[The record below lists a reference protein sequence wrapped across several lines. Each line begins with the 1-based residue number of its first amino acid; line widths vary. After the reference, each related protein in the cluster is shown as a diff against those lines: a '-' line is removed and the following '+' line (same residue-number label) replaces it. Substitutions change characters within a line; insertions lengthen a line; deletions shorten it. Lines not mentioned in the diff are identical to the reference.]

1 MHFALL
7 LFFYFLL
14 SLAVLSFLIF
24 PPLRQWAIAGSRQV
38 CLRAGHLL
46 SRIGR
51 YGLLIVTAPA
61 ESTAKAVRH
70 AGRTGWHRRHAL
82 AVAAL
87 LLILPPLVAVL
98 GRDSHVFR
106 LHQAARID
114 DRIQALLTGERL
126 ATPAALPPD
135 MFTTREVE
143 LIRPQLVQA
152 SRDWDL
158 LDAEFRHRLLLIYQ
172 IMREEHGYEM
182 VLLEGYRSPERQEK
196 LAAMG
201 THVTQARA
209 FQSYH
214 QFGLAADSAFLRNGK
229 IVITEKDPWAMRGY
243 ELYGETAEK
252 VGLTWGG
259 RWKMMDFGHVEYR
272 HPGARSQR

>member
-7 LFFYFLL
+7 LLFYFLL
-14 SLAVLSFLIF
+14 SLALLSLLIF
-24 PPLRQWAIAGSRQV
+24 PGVRLRAIASTRQA
-38 CLRAGHLL
+38 CLRAGHVL
-46 SRIGR
+46 SRMGR
-51 YGLLIVTAPA
+51 YGLLAVTAPA

-70 AGRTGWHRRHAL
+70 AGRTGWRRRRLL
-82 AVAAL
+82 AAAAIL
-87 LLILPPLVAVL
+87 LTLPPLVAVL

-106 LHQAARID
+106 LHQAGRID
-114 DRIQALLTGERL
+114 SRIQALLVGERL

-214 QFGLAADSAFLRNGK
+214 QFGLAADSAFLRDGK

-272 HPGARSQR
+272 RPGARSRH